1 MRLENSHY
9 VKAEEGKR
17 LILGGKDI
25 GVAVWFAVG
34 KSFEGI
40 QNAASIEVRPM
51 LFADEG
57 MELVHKTTGE
67 RTTCVWLKGKSE
79 DWVEEVIP
87 VEEEIIEEIPVEEI
101 AENE

>member
-34 KSFEGI
+34 RSFANI

-67 RTTCVWLKGKSE
+67 RTTCVWLKEGTSE
-79 DWVEEVIP
+79 DWIEETIP
-87 VEEEIIEEIPVEEI
+87 VEEEIIEEIPVD
-101 AENE
+101 